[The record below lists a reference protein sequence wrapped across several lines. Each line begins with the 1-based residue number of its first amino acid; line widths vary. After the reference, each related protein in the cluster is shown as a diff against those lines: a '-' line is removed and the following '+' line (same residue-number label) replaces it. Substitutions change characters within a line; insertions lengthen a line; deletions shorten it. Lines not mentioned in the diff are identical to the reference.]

1 MSMPNQD
8 QIDAI
13 PLSRAGEF
21 ELTERETRTLR
32 SRLYAINRDGI
43 RKYRTQR
50 EAPYTMVWR
59 IK

>member
-1 MSMPNQD
+1 MIPSQK
-8 QIDAI
+8 QIEAI

-21 ELTERETRTLR
+21 ELTDKETRILR
-32 SRLYAINRDGI
+32 GRLYAINRDGI

-50 EAPYTMVWR
+50 EAPFTMVWR

>member
-1 MSMPNQD
+1 MIPSQK
-8 QIDAI
+8 QIEAI

-21 ELTERETRTLR
+21 ELTDKETRTLR

>member
-1 MSMPNQD
+1 MIPTQS
-8 QIDAI
+8 QIEAI

-21 ELTERETRTLR
+21 ELTDKETQTLR
-32 SRLYAINRDGI
+32 RRLYAINRDGI